1 MHGPEIAE
9 DNSAE
14 VLMRNTN
21 KNLKNQKGQ
30 SLVEYLILVSIIGV
44 GTMAISRSLGHQ
56 LNSRFAQVVSSLGGK
71 VEGNVD
77 NTTITQETL
86 RKKNMTDFFSNAK

>member
-1 MHGPEIAE
+1 MKQ
-9 DNSAE
+9 NSKTRS
-14 VLMRNTN
+14 VRN
-21 KNLKNQKGQ
+21 QRGQ

-71 VEGNVD
+71 VEGSVD
-77 NTTITQETL
+77 NTTVTQETL
-86 RKKNMTDFFSNAK
+86 RKKNMTDFFSNAR